1 MLGPTE
7 LFTALFITLGP
18 LEVFAPFAAQT
29 RDLPPAAIR
38 GIALRV
44 FVLSVVALGAGG
56 WIGRSTVIHWNVSTP
71 ALLIAGGVILFLV
84 ALRIVLQP
92 YDPAPRAPHVALP
105 AAPLAAALQ
114 FAFPSVITP
123 YGVAVLIA
131 MLAATQDTVR
141 IALIFAIALGVLA
154 LDLLAMLFARIVM
167 RGGVLLGMRLLGAV
181 MAVLQ
186 VALAVQMILRA
197 LAQLGLIVG

>member
-1 MLGPTE
+1 MLGPSE
-7 LFTALFITLGP
+7 IFTAFFITIGP
-18 LEVFAPFAAQT
+18 LEVFGPFAAQT
-29 RDLPPAAIR
+29 RDLAPAAIR

-56 WIGRSTVIHWNVSTP
+56 WIGRSTVLDWDVSTP

-92 YDPAPRAPHVALP
+92 YDSALRAPSPPLP
-105 AAPLAAALQ
+105 AAPLAAALE

-123 YGVAVLIA
+123 YGLAVLVA
-131 MLAATQDTVR
+131 MLAATQDTGR
-141 IALIFAIALGVLA
+141 IGLIFAIAFAVLV

-167 RGGVLLGMRLLGAV
+167 RGWVLLGMRLLGTV

-197 LAQLGLIVG
+197 FMQLGVLTG